1 MMTVAPSRTIMQ
13 TTLTDSAEEAAAI
26 LKRGRVV
33 AFPTETVYG
42 LGASIYHPEA
52 IMRVFQAKGRPGDN
66 PLIVHIYS
74 LEQLADIASEIN
86 PDAKRLI
93 DRFFPGPLT
102 LVLKKNPL
110 IPDAVTGGLAT
121 VGVRCPANPVARE
134 FLRLSACPVAAPSAN
149 LSGLPSATSWEAVY
163 EDLEGKIDCVLRGNP
178 SSIGLESTIVDCSGS
193 KPLLLRDGAITF
205 EQLQAVVPEIA
216 ANTNPDKQAPP
227 KSPGLKYPHYAPK
240 AAIILCQADETRS
253 VAPSS
258 AYIGLSEPPEGISL
272 CKRCQNLEEYG
283 CELFSFFR
291 RCDSKGIER
300 IYCEL
305 PSNQGLGRAIRDRLM
320 RAAGKK

>member
-1 MMTVAPSRTIMQ
+1 MIMQ
-13 TTLTDSAEEAAAI
+13 TTLTDSAEEAAII
-26 LKRGRVV
+26 LRSGRVV

-52 IMRVFQAKGRPGDN
+52 IRRVFQAKGRPGDN
-66 PLIVHIYS
+66 PLIVHLYS
-74 LEQLADIASEIN
+74 LEQLSEVAGEISS
-86 PDAKRLI
+86 DARQLI
-93 DRFFPGPLT
+93 ERFFPGPLT
-102 LVLKKNPL
+102 LVLKKNPQV
-110 IPDAVTGGLAT
+110 PDTITGGLAT

-163 EDLEGKIDCVLRGNP
+163 EDLDGKIDCVLRGNP
-178 SSIGLESTIVDCSGS
+178 SAIGLESTIVDCSGP
-193 KPLLLRDGAITF
+193 KPLLLRAGAITF
-205 EQLQAVVPEIA
+205 EQLLAVVPAITTS
-216 ANTNPDKQAPP
+216 TNPDKLAPP

-240 AAIILCQADETRS
+240 AAVILCHADEKIS

-258 AYIGLSEPPEGISL
+258 AYLGLSEPPEGISL
-272 CKRCQNLEEYG
+272 FKRCQNLEEYG

-291 RCDSKGIER
+291 YCDSKGIEH